1 MNRIHNVLLFCLI
14 IRSENQYILSAFNT
28 PEWNNMTGTPARKTP
43 AKGQHGLLFVVILS
57 ALMAFTSLSTD
68 IYLPA
73 MPVMARDLHGN
84 VELTITGFLV
94 GFCIAQLLWGPLSD
108 RFGRRLPLFIGL
120 GLFIIGSIGCALSRN
135 IEQIVF
141 WRVFQALGACTGPML
156 ARAMIRDLFSRTRA
170 AQMLSTLILMM
181 AIAPIAGPLLGG
193 QIIVFASWHDI
204 FWLLAVIGVLMFFTL
219 FWLPETLPEE
229 KRVKASLG
237 GVFKNY
243 GLLLTNVAF
252 MRYTLCLTCFYV
264 AAYAFIAGSPFVYI
278 SYFGVDPQHY
288 GWLFALNVVGVMLMS
303 VVNRRIV
310 HRYPLET
317 LLKISLLVAGAAA
330 IVLAIAARWQMGG
343 LLLIVVAVF
352 ILFSMNG
359 IIAATSTA
367 AALDAAPNVA
377 GSASALIGALQYGSG
392 IISSLLLAT
401 LSDGT
406 PWTMAWI
413 MALFTLASTAIAL
426 TTRARAVA

>member
-1 MNRIHNVLLFCLI
+1 MIHSPA
-14 IRSENQYILSAFNT
+14 RA
-28 PEWNNMTGTPARKTP
+28 TPAHSNP
-43 AKGQHGLLFVVILS
+43 HGLLFVVILS

-73 MPVMARDLHGN
+73 MPAMARDLNGN
-84 VELTITGFLV
+84 VELTITGFLI
-94 GFCIAQLLWGPLSD
+94 GFCVAQLIWGPLSD
-108 RFGRRLPLFIGL
+108 RLGCRLPLFIGM
-120 GLFIIGSIGCALSRN
+120 GLFIIGSVGCALSTS
-135 IEQIVF
+135 ISQIVF

-181 AIAPIAGPLLGG
+181 AIAPIAGPLIGG
-193 QIIVFASWHDI
+193 QMIIFASWHLI
-204 FWLLAVIGVLMFFTL
+204 FWLLAVIGLAMFIML
-219 FWLPETLPEE
+219 FWLPETLPVE
-229 KRVKASLG
+229 KREKASLG
-237 GVFKNY
+237 GVFRNY

-252 MRYTLCLTCFYV
+252 MRYTLCLTFYYV
-264 AAYAFIAGSPFVYI
+264 AIYAFITGSPFVYI
-278 SYFGVDPQHY
+278 SYFGVEAQHY
-288 GWLFALNVVGVMLMS
+288 GWLFALNIVGVMVMS

-310 HRYPLET
+310 QRYALET
-317 LLKISLLVAGAAA
+317 LLKVATSVAGAAA
-330 IVLAIAARWQMGG
+330 LVLAVGAWFHVGG
-343 LLLIVVAVF
+343 LALIVVAIF

-392 IISSLLLAT
+392 IISSLMLAI

-406 PWTMAWI
+406 PWTMAWVI
-413 MALFTLASTAIAL
+413 ALFTCASTAIAL
-426 TTRARAVA
+426 TARARAAA